1 MTTTRQLTHQYI
13 SEHPNSSVN
22 EIADAVNL
30 TRGSVS
36 PQVTNLFKD
45 GLLMRTGNHQEY
57 RYSSASVAVED
68 KPVQHMSAGMGL
80 FNKLLMGA
88 RR

>member
-1 MTTTRQLTHQYI
+1 MTTTRQLIHQYI

-22 EIADAVNL
+22 EIAAAMNL

-36 PQVTNLFKD
+36 PQVTNLFRD

-57 RYSSASVAVED
+57 RYSSASVVAED
-68 KPVQHMSAGMGL
+68 KTIQHMSAEMGL
-80 FNKLLMGA
+80 FNKLLRGV
-88 RR
+88 R